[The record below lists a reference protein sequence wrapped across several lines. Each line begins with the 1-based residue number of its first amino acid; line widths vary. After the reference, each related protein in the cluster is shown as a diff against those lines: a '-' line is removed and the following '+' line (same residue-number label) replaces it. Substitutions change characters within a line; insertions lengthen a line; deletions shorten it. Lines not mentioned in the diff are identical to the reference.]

1 MAIERSGAA
10 VLVEGL
16 ERWGMDTFFGLPGV
30 HLDSLF
36 DALYGVQDRM
46 RIIHSRHEQGAAY
59 MAFGSAM
66 ATGKPS
72 AFAVVPGPGFLNAT
86 AAMSTAYAC
95 NAPVLCI
102 IGTVVKPLLDRGYG
116 ALHELPDQSGMVQR
130 LTKWSARVE
139 KASDMTA
146 MVDEAFYHMLS
157 GRPRPVALEI
167 APEVFAERGMWPDY
181 GFKPEITAGPI
192 DPAELARAVELVRGA
207 RSPMIVVGGGAQ
219 HAGAEVRAL
228 AERIGAPVVSR
239 QMGRGILPDDHPLSI
254 RAGAANALWAKADV
268 VIGIG
273 TRLGQLREWGHDDAL
288 KVIRIDADPDELYRV
303 AVPAVGLVTDSAVGA
318 AALVEALNGY
328 NGAPADPLPI
338 AEAET
343 EFDAAI
349 ERDVPLQKAYMDV
362 IREMLPADGV
372 LVDEITQVGHAAKLT
387 SNFQRPRSL
396 ITSGYQGTLGYGYAT
411 ALGAQ
416 AGAKD
421 RVVISINGDG
431 GLLYT
436 IGEMATAVQHGIP
449 LVAIVFNDNC
459 FGNVQVIQKRWYG
472 DRVIATDLHNPD
484 FVKLADSFGLLALRT
499 DSPYGLREALR
510 TAIDSRRPT
519 LIEVPIAK
527 EAMGWVWDLIIPK
540 KVRGPGAGAS
550 AH

>member
-1 MAIERSGAA
+1 MIEERSGAA

-16 ERWGMDTFFGLPGV
+16 ERWGLDSFFGLPGV
-30 HLDSLF
+30 HLDALF
-36 DALYGVQDRM
+36 DALHGVQDRI
-46 RIIHSRHEQGAAY
+46 RVIHSRHEQGAAY

-66 ATGKPS
+66 ATGRPS
-72 AFAVVPGPGFLNAT
+72 AFAVVPGPGFLNAS
-86 AAMSTAYAC
+86 AAIATAYAC

-102 IGTVVKPLLDRGYG
+102 IGTVVKPLLDKGYG
-116 ALHELPDQSGMVQR
+116 ALHELPDQSGMIRR

-139 KASDMTA
+139 TAADMA
-146 MVDEAFYHMLS
+146 GMVDEAFRQMLS

-167 APEVFAERGMWPDY
+167 APEVLAERGAHPAF
-181 GFKPEITAGPI
+181 GAKPKIVPNAV
-192 DPAELARAVELVRGA
+192 DPGDISRAVALIRAA

-219 HAGAEVRAL
+219 HAAEEVRAL
-228 AERIGAPVVSR
+228 AERIAAPVVSR
-239 QMGRGILPDDHPLSI
+239 QMGRGILPDEHPLAM
-254 RAGAANALWAKADV
+254 RAGAANPLWAKTDL

-273 TRLGQLREWGHDDAL
+273 TRLGQLREWGHDDQL
-288 KVIRIDADPDELYRV
+288 QVIRIDADRDELDRV
-303 AVPAVGLVTDSAVGA
+303 APPAIGIVTDSAVGA
-318 AALVEALNGY
+318 AALVAGLNGH
-328 NGAPADPLPI
+328 NAAPSEPLDV
-338 AEAET
+338 AEAEAV
-343 EFDAAI
+343 FDAAI
-349 ERDVPLQKAYMDV
+349 DRDIPLQKAYMEV
-362 IREMLPADGV
+362 ISELLPADGI

-387 SNFQRPRSL
+387 SSFQQPRSL

-416 AGAKD
+416 AGARG

-436 IGEMATAVQHGIP
+436 VGEMATAVQHGIP

-484 FVKLADSFGLLALRT
+484 FVQLAESFGLLASRT
-499 DSPYGLREALR
+499 DSPEGLRLALREA
-510 TAIDSRRPT
+510 IDARRPA
-519 LIEVPIAK
+519 LIEVTLAK

-540 KVRGPGAGAS
+540 KVRGPGAGAA